1 MVGIKMESNKPKLA
15 IVGTGMSGLACAD
28 GLGQHFEISLFD
40 KSRGLSGRISTRRGK
55 AHAFDHGAQYF
66 RAASSTG

>member
-1 MVGIKMESNKPKLA
+1 MQLTKPKLA

-40 KSRGLSGRISTRRGK
+40 KVAWLVGKDIDAARRG
-55 AHAFDHGAQYF
+55 
-66 RAASSTG
+66 SCL